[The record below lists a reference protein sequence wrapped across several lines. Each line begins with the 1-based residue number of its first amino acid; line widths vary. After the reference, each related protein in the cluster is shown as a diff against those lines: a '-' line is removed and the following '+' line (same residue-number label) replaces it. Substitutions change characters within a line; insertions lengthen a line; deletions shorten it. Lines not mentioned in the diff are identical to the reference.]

1 VPSFP
6 RSQRKLPTEDEDGE
20 DGRVSHK
27 DPNAKSEFGA
37 VIALGV
43 LGTSPRPT
51 VRPTF
56 ATHRRKVKVLRT
68 CTRMVLQDLDALE
81 GCIEAIE
88 AIGLD
93 NSVFENVQH
102 LSLGPDLTWALGRN
116 IPVAYNGREALSQM
130 FSPRH
135 LCLHFHIGDTR
146 YLYTT
151 SETLRR
157 PPYSWLWTGCY
168 QDLREGAIL
177 SICASLAESLIQA
190 WEIESITLH
199 DITAENLPEVGGK
212 PLRIFFSPTLP
223 HPDLHVRQAYMT
235 NQTRAVGICDIICLL
250 GGPDESIEF
259 VGADDALAKPSPK
272 LEDGERKR
280 DDGEETVEELVWGT
294 LSQDWLQDEVQPRV
308 SFKKREEAER
318 CVCCGGK

>member
-199 DITAENLPEVGGK
+199 DRRE
-212 PLRIFFSPTLP
+212 SPRSRGQAT
-223 HPDLHVRQAYMT
+223 PDL
-235 NQTRAVGICDIICLL
+235 LL
-250 GGPDESIEF
+250 PDTTSSRSACPSSVYDEP
-259 VGADDALAKPSPK
+259 DA
-272 LEDGERKR
+272 
-280 DDGEETVEELVWGT
+280 
-294 LSQDWLQDEVQPRV
+294 
-308 SFKKREEAER
+308 
-318 CVCCGGK
+318 CGGDLRYHLPPRRAGRVDRVRRGGRCAGEAVSETGRR

>member
-1 VPSFP
+1 MV
-6 RSQRKLPTEDEDGE
+6 LED
-20 DGRVSHK
+20 V
-27 DPNAKSEFGA
+27 A
-37 VIALGV
+37 ALG
-43 LGTSPRPT
+43 
-51 VRPTF
+51 
-56 ATHRRKVKVLRT
+56 
-68 CTRMVLQDLDALE
+68 

-88 AIGLD
+88 TIGRHI
-93 NSVFENVQH
+93 SVFENVQH

-116 IPVAYNGREALSQM
+116 IPMAYDGREALLQM
-130 FSPRH
+130 FSPKQ

-157 PPYSWLWTGCY
+157 RPHSWLWTGCY

-177 SICASLAESLIQA
+177 SVCAFLAEKLIHA
-190 WEIESITLH
+190 WELESITLH

-212 PLRIFFSPTLP
+212 PLRLFFSPTLP

-235 NQTRAVGICDIICLL
+235 KQTRVVGICDIICLL

-259 VGADDALAKPSPK
+259 VGADDALAKSSPK
-272 LEDGERKR
+272 QQDVKPEK
-280 DDGEETVEELVWGT
+280 DDGDKTVEDLVWGT
-294 LSQDWLQDEVQPRV
+294 LSQEWLQDEVRPRV
-308 SFKKREEAER
+308 SFRERGKAEG